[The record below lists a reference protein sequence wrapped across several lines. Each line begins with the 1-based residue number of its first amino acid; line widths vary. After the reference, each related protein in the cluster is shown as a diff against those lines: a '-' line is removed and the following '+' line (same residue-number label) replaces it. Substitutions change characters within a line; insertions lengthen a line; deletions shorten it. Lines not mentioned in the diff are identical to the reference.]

1 MLSWNWLLSFKII
14 SGTDLPYCVLYF
26 PCDNSGMYLKTHKR
40 KKDGKVNEY
49 YSIVEKR
56 KVTNGCYIQK
66 TVLYL
71 GEISGS
77 QKKSWNKSIK
87 ILNEQ
92 NEPVHKTLFALHD
105 DEDISENI
113 DAIPLRLSGMKL
125 QKPRAFGDCWLGCEI
140 WDQLG
145 LDTFWSKRID
155 TAKSPVAYLKVL
167 KLLTVNRLIKPGS
180 EFYVHH
186 HWFDQTA
193 MDFLLDCD
201 FQVAEKNRLYRCLD
215 RILPYK
221 DELCQYLKKQ
231 WETMFNLEY
240 DVLLYDLTS
249 TYFEGLCKRNPKAK
263 FGCSK
268 DKRSDCR
275 QVLIALMVTPEGF
288 PINYEVLA
296 GNTAEKTTLTGLIDK
311 IEKMYGKARRVWLM
325 DRGIPTEKSLKV
337 MRQSGIDYLVGTPRK
352 LLDEFQ
358 RELLIQDWQQ
368 VNESVC
374 VKYLEKEGEC
384 YVLALSKSRMM
395 KERAIRKRKLRDYLE
410 GLAKLQKNYRDRD
423 RFMKRLGVLHHQAGS
438 CRYCVDLKLPA
449 EGKRVSKK
457 NFRFSF
463 NHQKYRAMIYR
474 DGMYFLRTNQ
484 TGKEAVELWQQYM
497 LQCNV
502 EQAFKELKS
511 DIGIRP
517 VYHHKEE
524 RVDAHIFVAFLSY
537 CLQAT
542 LRQKLRNSASGLTSQ
557 AVLETL
563 SRIQMLDVSIPTQD
577 SRTLR
582 MQRYTEAELEHEL
595 ILEKLH
601 LRLPPQT
608 PPKIY
613 GEQVNN

>member
-1 MLSWNWLLSFKII
+1 
-14 SGTDLPYCVLYF
+14 
-26 PCDNSGMYLKTHKR
+26 MYLKTHKR

-56 KVTNGCYIQK
+56 KVANGDYVQK

-71 GEISGS
+71 GEISDS
-77 QKKSWNKSIK
+77 QKKSWNKSIE
-87 ILNEQ
+87 ILNEH

-105 DEDISENI
+105 DDDVCENI

-140 WDQLG
+140 FDQLG
-145 LDTFWSKRID
+145 LDTFWSSRID
-155 TAKSPVAYLKVL
+155 TSKSPVPYSKVL
-167 KLLTVNRLIKPGS
+167 KLLTVNRLIRPGS

-186 HWFDQTA
+186 HWFDKTA

-221 DELCQYLKKQ
+221 DELCQYLKDKWQ
-231 WETMFNLEY
+231 MMFNLEY

-263 FGCSK
+263 FGHSK
-268 DKRSDCR
+268 DRRSDCR
-275 QVLIALMVTPEGF
+275 QVLIALVVTPEGF

-296 GNTAEKTTLTGLIDK
+296 GNTSEKTTLIDLTAK

-325 DRGIPTEKSLKV
+325 DRGIPTEHSLAA
-337 MRQSGIDYLVGTPRK
+337 MRQSGIGYLVGTPRR

-358 RELLIQDWQQ
+358 DKLIGQDWQH
-368 VNESVC
+368 VNESVR
-374 VKYLEKEGEC
+374 VKHLEKNGEC
-384 YVLALSKSRMM
+384 YVLACSKSRMM
-395 KERAIRKRKLRDYLE
+395 KERAMRKRKLRKYLE
-410 GLAKLQKNYRDRD
+410 GLAKLKKNYRDWR
-423 RFMKRLGVLHHQAGS
+423 RFTKRLGVLEYEAGS
-438 CRYCVDLKLPA
+438 CRNCVDLKLPA
-449 EGKRVSKK
+449 DGKRVTD
-457 NFRFSF
+457 FDFIL
-463 NHQKYRAMIYR
+463 NHEKYRRMIYR

-511 DIGIRP
+511 DLGIRP

-524 RVDAHIFVAFLSY
+524 RVDAHIFIAFLSY

-577 SRTLR
+577 GRTLK
-582 MQRYTEAELEHEL
+582 MQRYTEAELEHKL
-595 ILEKLH
+595 IFEKLN
-601 LRLPPQT
+601 LTLPPQA

-613 GEQVNN
+613 SEQLNN

>member
-1 MLSWNWLLSFKII
+1 
-14 SGTDLPYCVLYF
+14 
-26 PCDNSGMYLKTHKR
+26 MYLKTHKR
-40 KKDGKVNEY
+40 KKNGKYHEY
-49 YSIVEKR
+49 YSIAEKR
-56 KVTNGCYIQK
+56 KISRGRYVEKI
-66 TVLYL
+66 VLYL
-71 GEISGS
+71 GEISNS
-77 QKKSWNKSIK
+77 QKKSWQKSIK
-87 ILNEQ
+87 ILNED
-92 NEPVHKTLFALHD
+92 NKPSYKSLFA
-105 DEDISENI
+105 I
-113 DAIPLRLSGMKL
+113 DNETQVCCDVDTIPVKLSKMKL
-125 QKPRAFGDCWLGCEI
+125 SKPRTFGDCWLGCEI
-140 WDQLG
+140 WNQLG
-145 LDTFWSKRID
+145 LDKFWSERID
-155 TAKSPVAYLKVL
+155 TARSPFKYSKVL

-180 EFYVHH
+180 EFYIHH

-193 MDFLLDCD
+193 MAALLDCD
-201 FQVAEKNRLYRCLD
+201 YEIASKDRLYRCLD
-215 RILPYK
+215 RIVPYK
-221 DELCQYLKKQ
+221 DELCKYLTEQ
-231 WETMFNLEY
+231 WQMMFNLEY
-240 DVLLYDLTS
+240 DVLLYDITS

-263 FGCSK
+263 FGRSK

-275 QVLIALMVTPEGF
+275 QVLIALVVTPDGF
-288 PINYEVLA
+288 PINYEVLV
-296 GNTAEKTTLTGLIDK
+296 GNTGESSTLTDLMAK

-325 DRGIPTEKSLKV
+325 DRGIPTEQSLKV
-337 MRQSGIDYLVGTPRK
+337 MRESGIDYLVGTPRK

-358 RELLIQDWQQ
+358 CELLVQNWQQ

-384 YVLALSKSRMM
+384 YVLALSKTRMM
-395 KERAIRKRKLRDYLE
+395 KERAIRKRKLRNYLD

-423 RFMKRLGVLHHQAGS
+423 RFMKKLGVLQHQAGT

-449 EGKRVSKK
+449 EGKRVTKK
-457 NFRFSF
+457 NFSFTF

-474 DGMYFLRTNQ
+474 DGTYFLRTNQ

-524 RVDAHIFVAFLSY
+524 RVDAHIFIAFLSY

-563 SRIQMLDVSIPTQD
+563 SRIQILDVTFEIQD
-577 SRTLR
+577 NRILV
-582 MQRYTEAELEHEL
+582 MQRYTEPELEHKL
-595 ILEKLH
+595 ILSH
-601 LRLPPQT
+601 LKMELPLQK

-613 GEQVNN
+613 NNKAEK

>member
-1 MLSWNWLLSFKII
+1 
-14 SGTDLPYCVLYF
+14 
-26 PCDNSGMYLKTHKR
+26 MYLKTHKR

-56 KVTNGCYIQK
+56 KVANGSYVQK

-87 ILNEQ
+87 VLNEQ
-92 NEPVHKTLFALHD
+92 NEPIHKTLFALHD
-105 DEDISENI
+105 DDDICKDV

-145 LDTFWSKRID
+145 LDTFFSDRID
-155 TAKSPVAYLKVL
+155 TAKSPVPYSKVL

-180 EFYVHH
+180 EFYIHH

-221 DELCQYLKKQ
+221 DELCQYLKEKWQ
-231 WETMFNLEY
+231 MMFKLEY

-249 TYFEGLCKRNPKAK
+249 TYFEGLCKGNPKAK
-263 FGCSK
+263 FGHSK
-268 DKRSDCR
+268 DQRSDCR
-275 QVLIALMVTPEGF
+275 QVLIALIVTPEGF

-296 GNTAEKTTLTGLIDK
+296 GNTAEKTTLTDLMTK

-325 DRGIPTEKSLKV
+325 DRGIPTEHSLAV
-337 MRQSGIDYLVGTPRK
+337 MRESGIDYLVGTPRR
-352 LLDEFQ
+352 LLDKFQ
-358 RELLIQDWQQ
+358 NELIDQGWQQ
-368 VNESVC
+368 VNESVR
-374 VKYLEKEGEC
+374 VKHLEADGEC
-384 YVLALSKSRMM
+384 YVLACSKSRMM
-395 KERAIRKRKLRDYLE
+395 KERAMRKRKLRKYLD
-410 GLAKLQKNYRDRD
+410 GLAKLKKNYRNWQ
-423 RFMKRLGVLHHQAGS
+423 RFTKRLGVLEHEAGS
-438 CRYCVDLKLPA
+438 CRNCVDLKLPA
-449 EGKRVSKK
+449 EGKRVT
-457 NFRFSF
+457 NFDFSL
-463 NHQKYRAMIYR
+463 NHEKYRQMIYR

-511 DIGIRP
+511 DLGVRP

-524 RVDAHIFVAFLSY
+524 RVEAHIFVAFLSY

-577 SRTLR
+577 GRTLQ
-582 MQRYTEAELEHEL
+582 MQRYTEPELEHKL
-595 ILEKLH
+595 ILEKLN
-601 LRLPPQT
+601 LTLPPQA

-613 GEQVNN
+613 SEQINN

>member
-1 MLSWNWLLSFKII
+1 MAYL
-14 SGTDLPYCVLYF
+14 V
-26 PCDNSGMYLKTHKR
+26 CDNASMYLKTHKR
-40 KKDGKVNEY
+40 KKNGKVNKY

-56 KVTNGCYIQK
+56 KVTNGFYIQK

-77 QKKSWNKSIK
+77 QMKSWNKSIRV
-87 ILNEQ
+87 LNEQ

-105 DEDISENI
+105 DDDICKDI
-113 DAIPLRLSGMKL
+113 DAIPLKLSGMKL
-125 QKPRAFGDCWLGCEI
+125 EKPRAFGDCWLGCEI
-140 WDQLG
+140 WDRLD
-145 LDTFWSKRID
+145 LDTFFSRRID
-155 TAKSPVAYLKVL
+155 TAKSPVAYSKVL

-215 RILPYK
+215 RILPCK
-221 DELCQYLKKQ
+221 DELCQHLKKQ
-231 WETMFNLEY
+231 WETMFKLDY

-249 TYFEGLCKRNPKAK
+249 TYFEGLCKSNPKAK
-263 FGCSK
+263 FGHSK
-268 DKRSDCR
+268 DRRSDCR
-275 QVLIALMVTPEGF
+275 QVLVALVVTPEGF

-296 GNTAEKTTLTGLIDK
+296 GNTAEKTTLIDLMAK

-325 DRGIPTEKSLKV
+325 DRGIPTEQSLAV
-337 MRQSGIDYLVGTPRK
+337 MRKSGIDYLVGTPRK

-358 RELLIQDWQQ
+358 SELIDKDWQQ
-368 VNESVC
+368 INESVC

-384 YVLALSKSRMM
+384 YVLALSKSRMA
-395 KERAIRKRKLRDYLE
+395 KERAIRKRKLRQYLD
-410 GLAKLQKNYRDRD
+410 GLVKLQKNYRNRD
-423 RFMKRLGVLHHQAGS
+423 RFMKRLGVLHHEAGS
-438 CRYCVDLKLPA
+438 CRHCVDLQLP
-449 EGKRVSKK
+449 EQGKRVSKK
-457 NFRFSF
+457 NFSFTF

-511 DIGIRP
+511 DLGIRP

-542 LRQKLRNSASGLTSQ
+542 LRQKLRSGASGLTSQ

-563 SRIQMLDVSIPTQD
+563 SRIQLLNVSIPTQD
-577 SRTLR
+577 GRTLR
-582 MQRYTEAELEHEL
+582 MQRYTEAEVEHKL

-601 LRLPPQT
+601 LALPPQA

-613 GEQVNN
+613 NDQVNN

>member
-1 MLSWNWLLSFKII
+1 MSFKNI
-14 SGTDLPYCVLYF
+14 SGTDLPYCVPYF
-26 PCDNSGMYLKTHKR
+26 TCDNISMYLKTHKR
-40 KKDGKVNEY
+40 KKDGKINEY

-56 KVTNGCYIQK
+56 KVANGGYVQK

-71 GEISGS
+71 GEISDS

-87 ILNEQ
+87 VLNEE

-105 DEDISENI
+105 GDDFCENI
-113 DAIPLRLSGMKL
+113 GAIPLRLSEMKL

-140 WDQLG
+140 YDQLG
-145 LDTFWSKRID
+145 LDTFFSHRID
-155 TAKSPVAYLKVL
+155 TDKSPVAYSKVL
-167 KLLTVNRLIKPGS
+167 KLLVVNRLIKPGS

-201 FQVAEKNRLYRCLD
+201 FQVADKNRLYRCLD
-215 RILPYK
+215 RILPCK
-221 DELCQYLKKQ
+221 DELCQYLKDKWQ
-231 WETMFNLEY
+231 MMFNLEY

-249 TYFEGLCKRNPKAK
+249 TYFEGLCRRNPKAK
-263 FGCSK
+263 FGRSK
-268 DKRSDCR
+268 DRRGDCR
-275 QVLIALMVTPEGF
+275 QVLIAMVVTPEGF

-296 GNTAEKTTLTGLIDK
+296 GNTSEPKTLTELMAK

-325 DRGIPTEKSLKV
+325 DRGIPTEQSLKF
-337 MRQSGIDYLVGTPRK
+337 MRESGIDYLVGTPRK
-352 LLDEFQ
+352 LLDDFQ
-358 RELLIQDWQQ
+358 RELILQDWQQ

-374 VKYLEKEGEC
+374 VKYLEKEGER
-384 YVLALSKSRMM
+384 YVLALSKSRMA
-395 KERAIRKRKLRDYLE
+395 KERAIRKRNLRRYLDGLVKLKE
-410 GLAKLQKNYRDRD
+410 NYRDRD
-423 RFMKRLGVLHHQAGS
+423 RFMKRLGVLQHEAGS
-438 CRYCVDLKLPA
+438 CRHCVDLKLPA

-457 NFRFSF
+457 NFSFTF

-511 DIGIRP
+511 DIRVRP

-563 SRIQMLDVSIPTQD
+563 SRIQLLNVSVPTAD
-577 SRTLR
+577 GSELR
-582 MQRYTEAELEHEL
+582 MQRYTEPELEHKL
-595 ILEKLH
+595 ILEKL
-601 LRLPPQT
+601 RMALPPQS

-613 GEQVNN
+613 SGQANN

>member
-1 MLSWNWLLSFKII
+1 LYSDFGH
-14 SGTDLPYCVLYF
+14 GTDLPYCMSYF
-26 PCDNSGMYLKTHKR
+26 VCNNVGMYLKTHKR

-56 KVTNGCYIQK
+56 KVANGSYVQK

-87 ILNEQ
+87 VLNEQ
-92 NEPVHKTLFALHD
+92 DEPVHKTLFALHD
-105 DEDISENI
+105 DDDICKDV

-125 QKPRAFGDCWLGCEI
+125 QKPRAFGDCWLGCEVFN
-140 WDQLG
+140 QLG
-145 LDTFWSKRID
+145 LDTFFSERID
-155 TAKSPVAYLKVL
+155 TAKSPVPYSKVL

-180 EFYVHH
+180 EFYIHH

-221 DELCQYLKKQ
+221 DELCQYLKEKWQ
-231 WETMFNLEY
+231 MMFKLEY

-249 TYFEGLCKRNPKAK
+249 TYFEGLCKGNPKAK
-263 FGCSK
+263 FGHSK
-268 DKRSDCR
+268 DRRSDCR
-275 QVLIALMVTPEGF
+275 QVLIALIVTPEGF

-296 GNTAEKTTLTGLIDK
+296 GNTAEKTTLTDLMTK

-325 DRGIPTEKSLKV
+325 DRGIPTEHSLAV
-337 MRQSGIDYLVGTPRK
+337 MRESGIDYLVGTPRR
-352 LLDEFQ
+352 LLDKFQ
-358 RELLIQDWQQ
+358 NELIDQGWQQ
-368 VNESVC
+368 VNESVR
-374 VKYLEKEGEC
+374 VKHLEADGEC
-384 YVLALSKSRMM
+384 YVLACSKSRMM
-395 KERAIRKRKLRDYLE
+395 KERAMRKRKLRKYLD
-410 GLAKLQKNYRDRD
+410 GLAKLKKNYRNWQ
-423 RFMKRLGVLHHQAGS
+423 RFTKRLGVLEHEAGS
-438 CRYCVDLKLPA
+438 CRNCVDLKLPA
-449 EGKRVSKK
+449 EGKRVT
-457 NFRFSF
+457 NFDFSL
-463 NHQKYRAMIYR
+463 NHEKYRQMIYR

-511 DIGIRP
+511 DLGVRP

-524 RVDAHIFVAFLSY
+524 RVEAHIFVVFLSY

-563 SRIQMLDVSIPTQD
+563 SRIQMLDVTIPTQD
-577 SRTLR
+577 GRTLK
-582 MQRYTEAELEHEL
+582 MQRYTEAELEHKL
-595 ILEKLH
+595 ILEKLS
-601 LRLPPQT
+601 LTLPPQA

-613 GEQVNN
+613 SDQVHN

>member
-1 MLSWNWLLSFKII
+1 LSLNRRLTFGIV
-14 SGTDLPYCVLYF
+14 SGTDLPSCVAF
-26 PCDNSGMYLKTHKR
+26 FVCDNSGMYLKTHRR
-40 KKDGKVNEY
+40 KKNGKVNEY

-56 KVTNGCYIQK
+56 KVANECYVQK

-71 GEISGS
+71 GEISDS

-87 ILNEQ
+87 VLNEQ
-92 NEPVHKTLFALHD
+92 NQPVHKTLFALHND
-105 DEDISENI
+105 VDICENI
-113 DAIPLRLSGMKL
+113 DAIPLRLSEIKL

-140 WDQLG
+140 WDQLE
-145 LDTFWSKRID
+145 LDTFWSSRID
-155 TAKSPVAYLKVL
+155 TSKSPVAYSKVL
-167 KLLTVNRLIKPGS
+167 KLLSVNRLIKPGS

-193 MDFLLDCD
+193 MDFLLDSD

-221 DELCQYLKKQ
+221 EELCQHLKKQ
-231 WETMFNLEY
+231 WETMFKLQY

-263 FGCSK
+263 FGHSK

-275 QVLIALMVTPEGF
+275 QVLVALVVTPEGF

-296 GNTAEKTTLTGLIDK
+296 GNTAEKTTLTDLMAK
-311 IEKMYGKARRVWLM
+311 IENMYGKARRVWLM
-325 DRGIPTEKSLKV
+325 DRGIPTEQSLAA
-337 MRQSGIDYLVGTPRK
+337 MRESGIDYLVGTPRK
-352 LLDEFQ
+352 LLDEFESELIDKDW
-358 RELLIQDWQQ
+358 RE
-368 VNESVC
+368 VNESVY
-374 VKYLEKEGEC
+374 VKHIEREGEC
-384 YVLALSKSRMM
+384 YVLALSKSRMA
-395 KERAIRKRKLRDYLE
+395 KERAIRKRKLRRYLD
-410 GLAKLQKNYRDRD
+410 GLTKLQKNYRDRD
-423 RFMKRLGVLHHQAGS
+423 RFMKRLGVLQHEAGS
-438 CRYCVDLKLPA
+438 CRHCVDLQLPA
-449 EGKRVSKK
+449 QGKRISKK
-457 NFRFSF
+457 NFSFIF
-463 NHQKYRAMIYR
+463 NHQKYRGMIYR

-484 TGKEAVELWQQYM
+484 TSKEAVELWQQYM

-511 DIGIRP
+511 DLGIRP

-542 LRQKLRNSASGLTSQ
+542 LRQKLRTDASGLTSQ

-563 SRIQMLDVSIPTQD
+563 SRIQLLNVSIPTQD
-577 SRTLR
+577 GRTLQ
-582 MQRYTEAELEHEL
+582 MQRYTEPELEHKL
-595 ILEKLH
+595 ILEKLN
-601 LRLPPQT
+601 LTLPPQS

-613 GEQVNN
+613 SDQVKN

>member
-1 MLSWNWLLSFKII
+1 
-14 SGTDLPYCVLYF
+14 
-26 PCDNSGMYLKTHKR
+26 MYLKTHKR

-56 KVTNGCYIQK
+56 KVANGSYVQK

-87 ILNEQ
+87 VLNEQ

-105 DEDISENI
+105 DDDICKDV

-145 LDTFWSKRID
+145 LDTFFSDRID
-155 TAKSPVAYLKVL
+155 TAKSPVPYSKVL

-180 EFYVHH
+180 EFYIHH

-221 DELCQYLKKQ
+221 DELCQYLKEKWQ
-231 WETMFNLEY
+231 MMFKLEY
-240 DVLLYDLTS
+240 DVLSYDLTS
-249 TYFEGLCKRNPKAK
+249 TYFEGLCKGNPKAK
-263 FGCSK
+263 FGHSK
-268 DKRSDCR
+268 DRRSDCR
-275 QVLIALMVTPEGF
+275 QVLIALIVTPEGF

-296 GNTAEKTTLTGLIDK
+296 GNTAEKTTLTDLMTK

-325 DRGIPTEKSLKV
+325 DRGIPTEHSLAV
-337 MRQSGIDYLVGTPRK
+337 MRESGIDYLVGTPRR
-352 LLDEFQ
+352 LLDKFQ
-358 RELLIQDWQQ
+358 NELIDQGWQQ
-368 VNESVC
+368 VNESVR
-374 VKYLEKEGEC
+374 VKHLEADGEC
-384 YVLALSKSRMM
+384 YVLACSKSRMM
-395 KERAIRKRKLRDYLE
+395 KERAMRKRKLRKYLD
-410 GLAKLQKNYRDRD
+410 GLAKLKKNYRNWQ
-423 RFMKRLGVLHHQAGS
+423 RFTKRLGVLEHEAGS
-438 CRYCVDLKLPA
+438 CRNCVDLKLPA
-449 EGKRVSKK
+449 EGKRVT
-457 NFRFSF
+457 NFDFSL
-463 NHQKYRAMIYR
+463 NHEKYRQMIYR

-511 DIGIRP
+511 DLGVRP

-524 RVDAHIFVAFLSY
+524 RVEAHIFVAFLSY

-577 SRTLR
+577 GRTLQ
-582 MQRYTEAELEHEL
+582 MQRYTEPELEHKL
-595 ILEKLH
+595 ILEKLN
-601 LRLPPQT
+601 LTLPPQA

-613 GEQVNN
+613 SEQINN